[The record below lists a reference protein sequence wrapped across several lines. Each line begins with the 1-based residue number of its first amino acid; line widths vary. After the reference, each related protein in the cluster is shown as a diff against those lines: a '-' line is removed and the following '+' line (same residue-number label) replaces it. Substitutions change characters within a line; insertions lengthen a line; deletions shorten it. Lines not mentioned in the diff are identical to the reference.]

1 MSKYKKR
8 SLILIFS
15 ALTLLAFSFVL
26 ISWKNRVSDPRVDHR
41 LFWLIAVLHI
51 AVVIFLIV
59 SAILLYRHWKSG
71 LQKRDQ
77 VCLIVLSCCVVLLLS
92 FLLFGYDTLIQDP
105 YDYAEYQVLQIP
117 DSDIHLLVQEY
128 SGFRVMG
135 AHVYLGDDGTAG
147 RYLGRIDYNR
157 DRSAGS
163 LIPETYQIVNRG
175 DGSITIK
182 WIKQES
188 PAGQALWDEK
198 TFYIPDLS

>member
-1 MSKYKKR
+1 MG
-8 SLILIFS
+8 
-15 ALTLLAFSFVL
+15 
-26 ISWKNRVSDPRVDHR
+26 RV
-41 LFWLIAVLHI
+41 
-51 AVVIFLIV
+51 
-59 SAILLYRHWKSG
+59 
-71 LQKRDQ
+71 
-77 VCLIVLSCCVVLLLS
+77 VVLLLS

-105 YDYAEYQVLQIP
+105 YVYAEYQVLQIP

-163 LIPETYQIVNRG
+163 LIPETYQIVNHG